1 VTYVEAAMGSHGG
14 SRNFVLGAKP
24 AVDAAARYGI
34 AISIALHLA
43 LLIVFAFLL
52 SSGPIEMRRPP
63 TRMIRAELIAPVAR
77 QAQPAS
83 RAPAP
88 AAPAAPELAQKPT
101 PTPKPKPRPAPPK
114 AQPPAPAQKA
124 QSDRSPATQAASPV
138 AKEQQGIEPE
148 SAENQLLGR
157 LRTNWL
163 APPRTAASFSCRLR
177 IDYRPGGMIS
187 KVTVQQGCGEP
198 GLGDSIERAVWKSQP
213 LPLAPDA
220 PPSGSIELDFSP

>member
-1 VTYVEAAMGSHGG
+1 MESHGG
-14 SRNFVLGAKP
+14 ARDFVLGTRP
-24 AVDAAARYGI
+24 AVDTASRYGM
-34 AISIALHLA
+34 AISIVLHSA

-77 QAQPAS
+77 EAQQAS
-83 RAPAP
+83 SAPAP

-101 PTPKPKPRPAPPK
+101 PAPKPKPRPAPPK

-124 QSDRSPATQAASPV
+124 QSNPSTAAQAASPV
-138 AKEQQGIEPE
+138 SKEQQGVEPE

-213 LPLAPDA
+213 LPLGPGA

>member
-1 VTYVEAAMGSHGG
+1 MEPHGG
-14 SRNFVLGAKP
+14 SRDFVLGTKP
-24 AVDAAARYGI
+24 AADTASRYGI
-34 AISIALHLA
+34 AISIALHST

-52 SSGPIEMRRPP
+52 SSGPMEIRRPP
-63 TRMIRAELIAPVAR
+63 TRMIRAELIAPAVR
-77 QAQPAS
+77 QAQQASSAPAP
-83 RAPAP
+83 AAP

-124 QSDRSPATQAASPV
+124 QSDPSPAVQAASPV
-138 AKEQQGIEPE
+138 SKEQQGMEPE
-148 SAENQLLGR
+148 HTENPLLGR

-163 APPRTAASFSCRLR
+163 APPRTAANFSCRLR

-220 PPSGSIELDFSP
+220 PASGSIELDFSP

>member
-1 VTYVEAAMGSHGG
+1 MGS
-14 SRNFVLGAKP
+14 RDFVLGTKP
-24 AVDAAARYGI
+24 ATDSASRYGI

-43 LLIVFAFLL
+43 LLIVFALLL
-52 SSGPIEMRRPP
+52 SSEPTEMRRPP

-77 QAQPAS
+77 QAQQAS
-83 RAPAP
+83 SAPAP
-88 AAPAAPELAQKPT
+88 AAPPAPELAQKPT
-101 PTPKPKPRPAPPK
+101 PAPKPKPRPAPPK

-124 QSDRSPATQAASPV
+124 QSDPSPAVQAASPV
-138 AKEQQGIEPE
+138 SKEQQGVQPE
-148 SAENQLLGR
+148 TSENQLLGR

-163 APPRTAASFSCRLR
+163 APPRTAAHFSCRLR
-177 IDYRPGGMIS
+177 IDYRPGGMIG

-220 PPSGSIELDFSP
+220 PASGSIELDFSP